1 MPKEFT
7 HWTIAEQVRRA
18 RWTRKDMV
26 SQIIAE
32 YPNMYLLGA
41 MAHDSLYYPV
51 FLPKSAG
58 CEAAARN
65 LHVEDITGPFRI
77 PALRYGE
84 AFNRP
89 AVAFLA
95 GAATHTVIDGVFH
108 PFIYYFSGDSRSA
121 DPQIAR
127 NASVRHRTL
136 ETYLDL
142 HFYGGIKL
150 PNHGSMLALLRDKE
164 MSDRRFYKLAS
175 LFYGNGITPGTAHTA
190 LRAHAQF
197 VYLAQN
203 RLWVDV
209 VNVIN
214 AATINAFKSV
224 RGLCYPKVE
233 HIKSPFLT
241 SRFTYQNPVTGDE
254 YHASADDLRQRAISL
269 INSVFDNFSLQ
280 LQTGADGD
288 VFDPDSRAVLEKDAA
303 AAAKT
308 QMTHFDLS
316 REIGQLLFPAAPQ
329 PKHDTPETAPAA
341 LPAQQEPQPAPDAAQ
356 PVPHAP
362 RHHAAAAHKP
372 AHKRA
377 PRRLHKDG
385 E

>member
-18 RWTRKDMV
+18 RWTRKDML

-41 MAHDSLYYPV
+41 MTHDSLYYPV

-84 AFNRP
+84 LFNRP
-89 AVAFLA
+89 AAAFLA

-108 PFIYYFSGDSRSA
+108 PFIYYFSGDSRSS
-121 DPQIAR
+121 DPQIAG

-150 PNHGSMLALLRDKE
+150 PNHGSLLALLRDKE

-175 LFYGNGITPGTAHTA
+175 LFYGNNITPATAQTA
-190 LRAHAQF
+190 LRAHARF

-209 VNVIN
+209 LNVVN
-214 AATINAFKSV
+214 AATINAFKAV

-233 HIKSPFLT
+233 HIESPFLAA
-241 SRFTYQNPVTGDE
+241 RFTYKNPVTGDE
-254 YHASADDLRQRAISL
+254 HHASADDLRQRAVSL

-303 AAAKT
+303 AAAKA

-316 REIGQLLFPAAPQ
+316 LGIEELLFPPASEQINTETEPVKQEPRSEAVPAPQ
-329 PKHDTPETAPAA
+329 PEQSA
-341 LPAQQEPQPAPDAAQ
+341 
-356 PVPHAP
+356 AP
-362 RHHAAAAHKP
+362 RRRTAAGHKP

-377 PRRLHKDG
+377 PRRLHKDNG
-385 E
+385 